1 MFLSLTDR
9 FMLLEI
15 LPAQGDFATLKIVRK
30 LREALSL
37 TETEFKE
44 YGVRTAGQTLD
55 DGTVVPEGRIAWN
68 AAGNEPKDIPIGE
81 KATDL
86 IVEALKRLDREKQ
99 LTEQHIGLYELF
111 IPG

>member
-1 MFLSLTDR
+1 MLLNLTER

-37 TETEFKE
+37 TEEEFVE

-55 DGTVVPEGRIAWN
+55 DGTVIPEGRIVWN
-68 AAGNEPKDIPIGE
+68 ITGNEPKEILIGE
-81 KATDL
+81 KATDT
-86 IVEALKRLDREKQ
+86 ICEALKRLDREKK
-99 LTEQHIGLYELF
+99 LTEQHLDMYEKFIG
-111 IPG
+111 